1 MIDPRTIVLAWQRFG
16 QGEKVG
22 GPDEKKEDPQT
33 EVQQT
38 HSSKVDVFD
47 IHIPFS
53 ALAAS
58 IVTAEDQFLNREHSH
73 SSSITT
79 NDIQNGNANSKP
91 LGDSFSKTSNIQR
104 VLILGRNATK
114 WKVCRNIVTTSF
126 QMASHELG

>member
-1 MIDPRTIVLAWQRFG
+1 MSDVYLLQ
-16 QGEKVG
+16 
-22 GPDEKKEDPQT
+22 EKKEDPQT

-38 HSSKVDVFD
+38 HSSKGDVFD

-91 LGDSFSKTSNIQR
+91 LGDSFSKASDIQR
-104 VLILGRNATK
+104 VLTLGRNATK